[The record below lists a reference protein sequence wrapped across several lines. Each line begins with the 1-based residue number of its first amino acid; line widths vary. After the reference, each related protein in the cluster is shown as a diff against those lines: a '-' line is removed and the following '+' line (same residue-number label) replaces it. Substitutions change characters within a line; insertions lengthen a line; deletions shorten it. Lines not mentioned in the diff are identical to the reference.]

1 MIIGENCYK
10 HNRLNGQSFFLEIH
24 FQLKILKL
32 VKMFGS
38 NSKKINSIIILV
50 LLYVSLKNLTKFT
63 DDTIEMPAEQYSVSN
78 IGNLDEVEYYNEKIT
93 DSDDLESEI
102 NKSLSERFEL
112 VKKDISKKNFNNDIA
127 YFTDTEI
134 ASDYVYDQSDAN
146 LNLLPVFETI
156 LFSGIPEPKFRPIPD
171 KPEHFKSVTLSLKN
185 KKMLTKNLET
195 YLGKNYQHVFNGLVD
210 YVNFKIEENLTLL
223 MDENDYVVEIQTFA
237 KNSQNLNL
245 RRNSNEKF
253 VFFLKKLQ
261 R

>member
-1 MIIGENCYK
+1 
-10 HNRLNGQSFFLEIH
+10 
-24 FQLKILKL
+24 
-32 VKMFGS
+32 
-38 NSKKINSIIILV
+38 
-50 LLYVSLKNLTKFT
+50 
-63 DDTIEMPAEQYSVSN
+63 MPSEQYSVSN
-78 IGNLDEVEYYNEKIT
+78 IDNLDEVEYSNEKIT

-102 NKSLSERFEL
+102 NKSLRERFEL
-112 VKKDISKKNFNNDIA
+112 VKKDISKKNPNNDIA

-134 ASDYVYDQSDAN
+134 ASDFVYDQSDAN

-195 YLGKNYQHVFNGLVD
+195 YLGKNNQHVFNGLVD
-210 YVNFKIEENLTLL
+210 YINFKIEENLTLL

-245 RRNSNEKF
+245 RRNSNKQF
-253 VFFLKKLQ
+253 VFYFEETPTVTKVIRNRLKVKNSVSRTLKSSEIPQSIAKDFIQQLSYTIDFQ
-261 R
+261 RDVETGDIIDILYEADFKK